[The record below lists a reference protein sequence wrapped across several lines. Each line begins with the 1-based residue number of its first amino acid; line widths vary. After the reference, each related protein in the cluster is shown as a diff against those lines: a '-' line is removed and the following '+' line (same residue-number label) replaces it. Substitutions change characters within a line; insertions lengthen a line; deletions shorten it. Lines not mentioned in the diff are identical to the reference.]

1 MAIGLSRRIGYS
13 RAEYLSD
20 MAVHLAG
27 VFLVTAAVPVLIL
40 LVTFLNGDP
49 WRVTGVSVY
58 GASLFAMICCS
69 ALYNI
74 YPHPNWQW
82 LLQRLDHSAIYLKIA
97 GTYTAFVLIA
107 GQGFTLAVG
116 LWAAALAG
124 ISLKLVSPA
133 RWRLVGL
140 ALYLGMGWAATLFGW
155 DIFRAL
161 PEPVVALVATGG
173 LLYTVG
179 VAFYLWDS
187 LPFHNTIWHCFV
199 LAASLSIYAG
209 LVVAVVD
216 GTWVTDSG
224 SSSSLAFRPPQP

>member
-1 MAIGLSRRIGYS
+1 MGITLAKREGYS

-27 VFLVTAAVPVLIL
+27 ILAVTAAVPVVIVLAAL
-40 LVTFLNGDP
+40 LDGNVWQVTAA
-49 WRVTGVSVY
+49 SVY
-58 GASLFAMICCS
+58 GASLFAMIGCS

-74 YPHPNWQW
+74 FPHPDWEW

-107 GQGFTLAVG
+107 GHGFALAAG
-116 LWAAALAG
+116 LWAAAAAG
-124 ISLKLVSPA
+124 ISLKLISPA

-140 ALYLGMGWAATLFGW
+140 ALYIGMGWAATLVGW
-155 DIFRAL
+155 DLFRNL
-161 PEPVVALVATGG
+161 PGPVVTLVATGG

-179 VAFYLWDS
+179 VVFYLWDR

-199 LAASLSIYAG
+199 LAASLTIYSG
-209 LVVAVVD
+209 LVVAVV
-216 GTWVTDSG
+216 
-224 SSSSLAFRPPQP
+224 L